1 MDGVRRRRTV
11 LHVWGTALG
20 GVWIALSLTCVLSVD
35 AWYVADPALADRS
48 AAARFL
54 IHAVRCFLTGEVVT
68 LSCLALGAG
77 ALLWFLPRLRT
88 TWAERGL
95 AAVFGVLCAMMQLL
109 GDSYSTCGSWAAVLG
124 GRFVCFRSLVVL
136 GGRALL
142 GACAVLYGFRLLD
155 SLRSHSGPVSE
166 RISWR
171 SWLLA
176 AGVVALCWLP
186 YYLTFFPGLSNP
198 DTGMQIAW
206 ALHRPTEWLQYS
218 AVRGPEVYA
227 TNHHPYFVTCLFG
240 LFAKLGLAL
249 GEDIT
254 GGVAVYCLLQMLLTA
269 LVFTFV
275 WYYLRRLGLPEGW
288 FRGGLVFTALFPLFP
303 LYGIT
308 MLKDSLF
315 SLACLVFSLAL
326 FEIARTRGAALRGK
340 WFCALTFLAA
350 LLVALTKNQ
359 GVYIVAAA
367 GVVCL
372 VLCRFRLRALV
383 SLLVPVVLF
392 QWVWMQLLL
401 PAWNVAPGGRQ
412 EVLGLLFQQTARYVK
427 EYPEDVTAEEEGDIR
442 AVLDYDRLAELY
454 KPHLADPVK
463 FTFRQDAT
471 DEELSAYYHA
481 WSQMLR
487 RHPEVYIQA
496 FLHNIYGSF
505 YLGHETALSYTSF
518 DNRETAPYPELCVPS
533 TPRQAAAEAVFQ
545 VLLRAVQH
553 IPVLGLLFRVG
564 AYPWLV
570 LFLFLDVL
578 RRRQLT
584 PILAQVPAILS
595 VAVLFLAPVSGSY
608 RYAMPLEYLAPL
620 LLSVRMLPGGEA
632 EPLPRLARQILRF
645 TVVGGLCFLIDY
657 GALILLVEG
666 LGLPT
671 LTASALSFS
680 ASVAVNYL
688 LSVRFVFRRREGG
701 GKTRELAAFL
711 GMSVAG
717 LGLNQLLMHAG
728 TAWLGIHYLLVKLAA
743 TAVVMVYNFVT
754 RKLFLERRGS

>member
-1 MDGVRRRRTV
+1 MDGVRRRDGALRGCAAV
-11 LHVWGTALG
+11 LG
-20 GVWIALSLTCVLSVD
+20 GVWIALSLTCVLSID
-35 AWYVADPALADRS
+35 AWYVADPELESRG

-77 ALLWFLPRLRT
+77 ALLWFLPRLETTRT
-88 TWAERGL
+88 ERGL

-109 GDSYSTCGSWAAVLG
+109 GDSYSKYQSWDAVIG
-124 GRFVCFRSLVVL
+124 GRFVCCRALIVL

-142 GACAVLYGFRLLD
+142 GACAVLYGFRLVD
-155 SLRSHSGPVSE
+155 RLRSRPGPE
-166 RISWR
+166 TGRIPWR
-171 SWLLA
+171 RFLLA
-176 AGVVALCWLP
+176 AGVTALCWLP
-186 YYLTFFPGLSNP
+186 YYIAFFPGLSNP

-218 AVRGPEVYA
+218 AVRGPEIYA

-240 LFAKLGLAL
+240 LFARLGLVM
-249 GEDIT
+249 GEDIS

-269 LVFTFV
+269 LALTFV
-275 WYYLRRLGLPEGW
+275 WYDLRRLGLPEGW

-315 SLACLVFSLAL
+315 SLACLLFSLAL
-326 FEIARTRGAALRGK
+326 FETARTRGEALRKNG
-340 WFCALTFLAA
+340 FCVLTFLAA

-359 GVYIVAAA
+359 GVYFVAAA
-367 GVVCL
+367 GVLCL
-372 VLCRFRLRALV
+372 ILCRFRLRALV
-383 SLLVPVVLF
+383 SLLVPAVLF
-392 QWVWMQLLL
+392 QCVWVQVLL
-401 PAWNVAPGGRQ
+401 PAWNVAPGGKQ

-427 EYPEDVTAEEEGDIR
+427 ECPEDVTEEEEAAIR
-442 AVLDYDRLAELY
+442 AILDYDRLPELY

-463 FTFRQDAT
+463 FTYNQDAAEA
-471 DEELSAYYHA
+471 DLSAYYRA
-481 WSQMLR
+481 WAGMLR
-487 RHPEVYIQA
+487 RHPDIYLQA
-496 FLHNIYGSF
+496 FLNNIYGGF
-505 YLGHETALSYTSF
+505 YLGHETALSYTSY

-533 TPRQAAAEAVFQ
+533 TPCQEAAGSFMQVF
-545 VLLRAVQH
+545 LRAVQH
-553 IPVLGLLFRVG
+553 IPALGLPFRVG

-608 RYAMPLEYLAPL
+608 RYAMPMVYMAPL
-620 LLSVRMLPGGEA
+620 LLSVRVLPGGEA
-632 EPLPRLARQILRF
+632 EPLPRLARQILSF
-645 TVVGGLCFLIDY
+645 TAVGGLCFLIDY
-657 GALILLVEG
+657 GLLVLLVEG
-666 LGLPT
+666 AGLPT

-680 ASVAVNYL
+680 VSVAVNYL
-688 LSVRFVFRRREGG
+688 LSVRYVFQHQAGG
-701 GKTRELAAFL
+701 SRGRELAVFL
-711 GMSVAG
+711 GMSAAG
-717 LGLNQLLMHAG
+717 LGLNQILMHAG

-754 RKLFLERRGS
+754 RKLFLERREA